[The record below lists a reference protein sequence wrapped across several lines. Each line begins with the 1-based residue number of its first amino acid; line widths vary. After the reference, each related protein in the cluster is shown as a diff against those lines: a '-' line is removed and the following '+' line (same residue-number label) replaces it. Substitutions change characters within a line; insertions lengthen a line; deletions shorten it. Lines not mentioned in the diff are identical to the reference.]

1 MKTIEES
8 IELDVPVSKAYNQ
21 WTQFESFPQFM
32 EGVERVEQKDDTRLH
47 WVAKIGG
54 ESRSGTRRSPNS
66 TRSTALPGRRSTRTV
81 QMAS

>member
-1 MKTIEES
+1 MFQSRRPTTS
-8 IELDVPVSKAYNQ
+8 G
-21 WTQFESFPQFM
+21 TQFESFPQFM

-54 ESRSGTRRSPNS
+54 EKQEWDAEITEQHPEHRVAWK
-66 TRSTALPGRRSTRTV
+66 ALTRTV